1 MRLTVIFPL
10 LTIAS
15 AGWKIKD
22 ETSTLSTKPTWKKVK
37 PMIVK
42 VVTDYGITYCCG
54 VHRSEPL
61 YPGEMRQH
69 MCDLLQCRAVAKDGK
84 KVLEK
89 WRCEDC
95 LALTPQC
102 KRYKRRRD
110 RRNLSTEEKKD
121 LRLARH
127 ARKIRYRQMKRAQIK
142 QDRRARREKL
152 RQLRNSRKQQKKV
165 LRTQK
170 KSSKIRA

>member
-1 MRLTVIFPL
+1 
-10 LTIAS
+10 
-15 AGWKIKD
+15 
-22 ETSTLSTKPTWKKVK
+22 
-37 PMIVK
+37 
-42 VVTDYGITYCCG
+42 
-54 VHRSEPL
+54 
-61 YPGEMRQH
+61 MRQH

-110 RRNLSTEEKKD
+110 RRNLSSEEKKD

-152 RQLRNSRKQQKKV
+152 RQLRNSRRQQKK
-165 LRTQK
+165 LARAQK
-170 KSSKIRA
+170 KSSEINAWTLAVLLPHSTRKNKSRQHFMSINIMAHRRHFS